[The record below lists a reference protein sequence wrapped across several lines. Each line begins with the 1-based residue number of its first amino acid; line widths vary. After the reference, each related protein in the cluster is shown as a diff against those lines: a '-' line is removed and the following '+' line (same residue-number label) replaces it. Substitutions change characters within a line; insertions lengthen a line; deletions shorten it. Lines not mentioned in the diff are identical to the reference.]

1 MQEFLLIF
9 ALIILA
15 VFGDVLMWKIDRF
28 VQENQERTQ
37 DDNQKEDVL

>member
-1 MQEFLLIF
+1 MQEFLLIL

-15 VFGDVLMWKIDRF
+15 VFGYVLMWKIDRF

>member
-1 MQEFLLIF
+1 MQEFLLIL

-15 VFGDVLMWKIDRF
+15 LFGDVLMWKIDRF